1 MKRTGYS
8 VDGLERSLQ
17 AASLTRE
24 KWPRRRR
31 GVDGL
36 ERTVS
41 AVGGVDWQ
49 GGGSDGRWSPKR
61 KPKRERDLILKFL
74 ERDLILTVEK
84 NEETFGY

>member
-1 MKRTGYS
+1 MKRTGCS

-24 KWPRRRR
+24 KRPRRRH

-61 KPKRERDLILKFL
+61 EPKRERDLISA
-74 ERDLILTVEK
+74 VEK